1 MPKETTVELGG
12 QSYTLRALPI
22 GRARVWRAQLEGPF
36 SELSRVLESAGEI
49 ELTSG
54 GDIAQLV
61 RTFSGTLIGSMD
73 LLLDL
78 LFAYSP
84 ELAED
89 RERIEEEAYDE
100 EALAAFTEVL
110 KLAYP
115 FGELLA
121 MVNGRTA
128 SKTSPNSHSPSTAS
142 GRNST
147 ARVKT

>member
-1 MPKETTVELGG
+1 M
-12 QSYTLRALPI
+12 ALTP
-22 GRARVWRAQLEGPF
+22 
-36 SELSRVLESAGEI
+36 
-49 ELTSG
+49 
-54 GDIAQLV
+54 
-61 RTFSGTLIGSMD
+61 GTLIGSMD

-147 ARVKT
+147 ARVKS